1 MADAK
6 KLAAA
11 IRDLPALHA
20 KRDLQLVKALGPVG
34 DGDDGALIA
43 HGDEWIVLC
52 GEAMLPS
59 YVAAQ
64 PRAAGASA
72 VVTNVSDV
80 RAMGGRP
87 LAILDMLVSPDE
99 AHAQL
104 VLEGLA
110 WAAELLGVEVVGGH
124 LTIGGAA
131 SLSATCTGI
140 ARRPLRAA
148 AARSGDV
155 LLAAF
160 CLEGRYT
167 SDDHDFFSSLR
178 DRAPDRLRSDGDAL
192 TEVAEQGLCHAARDV
207 SMPGAAG
214 SLLQLLEAAG
224 CGAVLDVDR
233 LPRPDGVEIERW
245 LRTFPSFGFLLATTA
260 EHAEAAR
267 NVFTQRGLACEICG
281 AFEDTRRLDLESGA
295 ERATVWDFDI
305 APLTG
310 LGGGE
315 PEVDRHRLVGDAEHR
330 GGVAVEAP
338 AEPLEEAHVRHL
350 DLRDHAPAAELAG
363 GADGEA
369 HEHRAELRR
378 TLGRQDGQPV
388 ALPQPVAVERV
399 EAHGADHLLA
409 GERDRVLRRGMLV
422 AGVVVVVLEDP
433 LHLDEH
439 LPPDREVALELGRV
453 ARDRAAERGRL
464 AVVRKR

>member
-1 MADAK
+1 MPDVHV
-6 KLAAA
+6 LAAA

-20 KRDLQLVKALGPVG
+20 KRDLQLVRRLGPVG
-34 DGDDGALIA
+34 DGDDGALVA

-99 AHAQL
+99 AHAEL

-110 WAAELLGVEVVGGH
+110 WAAQLLGVDVVGGH
-124 LTIGGAA
+124 LTIGAA
-131 SLSATCTGI
+131 AALSATCTGI

-148 AARSGDV
+148 AARPGDV

-160 CLEGRYT
+160 CLEGRYM
-167 SDDHDFFSSLR
+167 SDENDFFSSLR
-178 DRAPDRLRSDGDAL
+178 DRAPELLRTDGEAL
-192 TEVAEQGLCHAARDV
+192 VEVAEEGLCHAARDV

-233 LPRPDGVEIERW
+233 LPRPEGVPLQRW
-245 LRTFPSFGFLLATTA
+245 LRTFPSFGFLLAAATR
-260 EHAEAAR
+260 ENAEAAR
-267 NVFTQRGLACEICG
+267 DVFARRGLACEVCG
-281 AFEDTRRLDLESGA
+281 LFEDSRRLELQSGA

-310 LGGGE
+310 L
-315 PEVDRHRLVGDAEHR
+315 
-330 GGVAVEAP
+330 
-338 AEPLEEAHVRHL
+338 
-350 DLRDHAPAAELAG
+350 
-363 GADGEA
+363 
-369 HEHRAELRR
+369 
-378 TLGRQDGQPV
+378 
-388 ALPQPVAVERV
+388 
-399 EAHGADHLLA
+399 
-409 GERDRVLRRGMLV
+409 
-422 AGVVVVVLEDP
+422 
-433 LHLDEH
+433 
-439 LPPDREVALELGRV
+439 
-453 ARDRAAERGRL
+453 
-464 AVVRKR
+464 

>member
-1 MADAK
+1 MSDVH

-20 KRDLQLVKALGPVG
+20 KRDLQLVKVLGPVG
-34 DGDDGALIA
+34 DGDDGALVA
-43 HGDEWIVLC
+43 HNDEWIVLC
-52 GEAMLPS
+52 GEAILSS

-99 AHAQL
+99 AHAEF
-104 VLEGLA
+104 VIEGLR

-124 LTIGGAA
+124 LTIGGPA

-140 ARRPLRAA
+140 ARKPLRAA
-148 AARSGDV
+148 AATPGDV

-160 CLEGRYT
+160 CLEGRYM
-167 SDDHDFFSSLR
+167 SDNDFFSSLR
-178 DRAPDRLRSDGDAL
+178 DRAPERLRTDGDAL
-192 TEVAEQGLCHAARDV
+192 TDVAEQGLCHAARDV

-233 LPRPDGVEIERW
+233 LPRPEGVEIERW

-260 EHAEAAR
+260 EHADAAQQA
-267 NVFTQRGLACEICG
+267 FTQRGLACEICG
-281 AFEDTRRLDLESGA
+281 EFEGSRRLDLRSGA

-310 LGGGE
+310 LGGG
-315 PEVDRHRLVGDAEHR
+315 RAR
-330 GGVAVEAP
+330 G
-338 AEPLEEAHVRHL
+338 RSSS
-350 DLRDHAPAAELAG
+350 AG
-363 GADGEA
+363 G
-369 HEHRAELRR
+369 
-378 TLGRQDGQPV
+378 
-388 ALPQPVAVERV
+388 
-399 EAHGADHLLA
+399 
-409 GERDRVLRRGMLV
+409 
-422 AGVVVVVLEDP
+422 
-433 LHLDEH
+433 
-439 LPPDREVALELGRV
+439 
-453 ARDRAAERGRL
+453 
-464 AVVRKR
+464 